1 MTGSALRI
9 DTGDHGGGQAG
20 LQSDARRNQQAAVRP
35 ASAHLI
41 ADLELC
47 DLSRFVPDKASLEQL
62 AERVSLELAKA
73 GLTEVGRQYHYF
85 GPSAVTA
92 SICLSE
98 SHFNFHSWPEYG
110 YVSLDLLC
118 CIGLAAKDGRRD
130 GQAGAAQAAVE
141 KLERLLAVFAGEIF
155 CAASVNHSVVFR

>member
-9 DTGDHGGGQAG
+9 DTGAHGGGQAG
-20 LQSDARRNQQAAVRP
+20 QQAAVRP

-41 ADLELC
+41 ADLEQC
-47 DLSRFVPDKASLEQL
+47 DLSRFVPDKASLKQL

-92 SICLSE
+92 SVCLSE
-98 SHFNFHSWPEYG
+98 SHFNFHSWPEYR
-110 YVSLDLLC
+110 YVSIDLLC
-118 CIGLAAKDGRRD
+118 CIGLAAKDGRTD
-130 GQAGAAQAAVE
+130 GQTAAAQAAVE
-141 KLERLLAVFAGEIF
+141 KLERLLAVFADEIF